1 MIKFTI
7 ITCTYNA
14 EKVLERTLESVK
26 EQSYPHIEHLIID
39 GNSKDGTM
47 AMVNDYIAECKES
60 QSQHIVKAISE
71 RDNGLY
77 DAMNKGIKMATG
89 DYLIFLNAG
98 DKLHESGTLE
108 AVVASLDEPKEAV
121 GVIYGNTDI
130 VDDDGNFLHK
140 RRLSPP
146 EKLTWKSFK
155 EGMLVCHQ
163 SFYARADIAK
173 SNPYSMEYRISADV
187 DWCIR
192 IMKEATEKGLKLHN
206 SHLVLTSYL
215 DGGMSIKN
223 HRASLLERFR
233 IMAHHYGWFTT
244 VGMHLWFVLR
254 ALKKM
259 KNEE

>member
-14 EKVLERTLESVK
+14 ETVLERTLESVR

-47 AMVNDYIAECKES
+47 TMVDDYIAECEES
-60 QSQHIVKAISE
+60 QSQHVVKAISE

-77 DAMNKGIKMATG
+77 DAMNKGIKMAAG

-98 DKLHESGTLE
+98 DKLREPGTLE
-108 AVVASLDEPKEAV
+108 AVVASINEPKEAV
-121 GVIYGNTDI
+121 GVIYGDTDI
-130 VDDDGNFLHK
+130 VDDEGHFLHK

-155 EGMLVCHQ
+155 EGMVVCHQ

-173 SNPYSMEYRISADV
+173 SNLYSMEYRISADV

-192 IMKEATEKGLKLHN
+192 IMKEADERGLKLHN
-206 SHLVLTSYL
+206 SHLILTSYL

-233 IMAHHYGWFTT
+233 IMAHHYGWLTT
-244 VGMHLWFVLR
+244 VGMHLWFVVR
-254 ALKKM
+254 ALM
-259 KNEE
+259 K

>member
-14 EKVLERTLESVK
+14 ETVLERTLESVR

-47 AMVNDYIAECKES
+47 TMVDDYIAECEES
-60 QSQHIVKAISE
+60 HSQHIVKAISE

-77 DAMNKGIKMATG
+77 DAMNKGIKMAAG

-98 DKLHESGTLE
+98 DKLREPGTLE
-108 AVVASLDEPKEAV
+108 AVVASLNEPKEAV
-121 GVIYGNTDI
+121 GVIYGDTDI
-130 VDDDGNFLHK
+130 VDDEGHFLHK

-173 SNPYSMEYRISADV
+173 SNLYSMEYRISADV

-192 IMKEATEKGLKLHN
+192 IMKEADVKGLKLHN
-206 SHLVLTSYL
+206 SHLILTSYL

-233 IMAHHYGWFTT
+233 IMSRHYGWLTT
-244 VGMHLWFVLR
+244 VGMHLWFVVR
-254 ALKKM
+254 ALM
-259 KNEE
+259 K

>member
-14 EKVLERTLESVK
+14 ETVLERTLESVR

-47 AMVNDYIAECKES
+47 TLVDDYIAECEES
-60 QSQHIVKAISE
+60 QSQHVVKAISE

-98 DKLHESGTLE
+98 DKLREPGTLE

-121 GVIYGNTDI
+121 GVIYGDTDI
-130 VDDDGNFLHK
+130 VDDEGHFLHK

-173 SNPYSMEYRISADV
+173 SNLYSMEYRISADV

-192 IMKEATEKGLKLHN
+192 IMKEADMKGLKLHN
-206 SHLVLTSYL
+206 SHLILTSYL

-233 IMAHHYGWFTT
+233 IMSHHYGWLTT
-244 VGMHLWFVLR
+244 VGMHLWFVVR
-254 ALKKM
+254 ALM
-259 KNEE
+259 K

>member
-14 EKVLERTLESVK
+14 ETVLERTLESVR
-26 EQSYPHIEHLIID
+26 EQTYPHIEHLIID

-47 AMVNDYIAECKES
+47 TMVDDYITECEES
-60 QSQHIVKAISE
+60 HSQHVVKAISE

-77 DAMNKGIKMATG
+77 DAMNKGIKMAAG

-98 DKLHESGTLE
+98 DKLREPGTLE

-121 GVIYGNTDI
+121 GVIYGDTDI
-130 VDDDGNFLHK
+130 VDDEGHFIRK

-173 SNPYSMEYRISADV
+173 SNLYSMEYRISADV

-192 IMKEATEKGLKLHN
+192 IMKEADVKGLKLHN
-206 SHLVLTSYL
+206 SHLILTSYL

-233 IMAHHYGWFTT
+233 IMSRHYGWLTT
-244 VGMHLWFVLR
+244 VGMHLWFVVR
-254 ALKKM
+254 ALM
-259 KNEE
+259 K

>member
-14 EKVLERTLESVK
+14 ETVLERTLESVR
-26 EQSYPHIEHLIID
+26 EQTYPHIEHLIID

-47 AMVNDYIAECKES
+47 TMVDDYITECEES
-60 QSQHIVKAISE
+60 HSQHIVKAISE

-98 DKLHESGTLE
+98 DKLREPGTLE

-121 GVIYGNTDI
+121 GVIYGDTDI
-130 VDDDGNFLHK
+130 VDDEGHFLHK

-173 SNPYSMEYRISADV
+173 SNLYSMEYRISADV

-192 IMKEATEKGLKLHN
+192 IMKEADVKGLKLHN
-206 SHLVLTSYL
+206 SHLILTSYL

-233 IMAHHYGWFTT
+233 IMAHHYGWLTT
-244 VGMHLWFVLR
+244 VGMHLWFVVR
-254 ALKKM
+254 ALM
-259 KNEE
+259 K

>member
-14 EKVLERTLESVK
+14 ETVLERTLESVR

-47 AMVNDYIAECKES
+47 TMVDDYIAECEES
-60 QSQHIVKAISE
+60 QSQHVVKAISE

-98 DKLHESGTLE
+98 DKLREPGTLE

-121 GVIYGNTDI
+121 GVIYGDTDI
-130 VDDDGNFLHK
+130 VDDEGHFLHK

-173 SNPYSMEYRISADV
+173 SNLYSMEYRISADV

-192 IMKEATEKGLKLHN
+192 IMKEADVKGLKLHN
-206 SHLVLTSYL
+206 SHLILTSYL

-233 IMAHHYGWFTT
+233 IMSHHYGWLTT
-244 VGMHLWFVLR
+244 VGMHLWFVVR
-254 ALKKM
+254 ALM
-259 KNEE
+259 K

>member
-14 EKVLERTLESVK
+14 ETVLERTLESVK

-47 AMVNDYIAECKES
+47 TMVDDYIAECEES
-60 QSQHIVKAISE
+60 QSQHVVKAISE

-77 DAMNKGIKMATG
+77 DAMNKGIKMAAG

-98 DKLHESGTLE
+98 DKLREPGTLE
-108 AVVASLDEPKEAV
+108 AVVASINEPKEAV
-121 GVIYGNTDI
+121 GVIYGDTDI
-130 VDDDGNFLHK
+130 VDDEGHFLHK

-155 EGMLVCHQ
+155 EGMVVCHQ

-173 SNPYSMEYRISADV
+173 SNLYSMEYRISADV

-192 IMKEATEKGLKLHN
+192 IMKEADERGLKLHN
-206 SHLVLTSYL
+206 SHLILTSYL

-233 IMAHHYGWFTT
+233 IMAHHYGWLTT
-244 VGMHLWFVLR
+244 VGMHLWFVVR
-254 ALKKM
+254 ALM
-259 KNEE
+259 K

>member
-14 EKVLERTLESVK
+14 ETVLERTLESVR

-47 AMVNDYIAECKES
+47 TLVDDYIAECEES
-60 QSQHIVKAISE
+60 QSQHVVKAISE

-98 DKLHESGTLE
+98 DKLREPGTLE

-121 GVIYGNTDI
+121 GVIYGDTDI
-130 VDDDGNFLHK
+130 VDDEGHFLHK

-173 SNPYSMEYRISADV
+173 SNLYSMEYRISADV

-192 IMKEATEKGLKLHN
+192 IMKEADVKGLKLHN
-206 SHLVLTSYL
+206 SHLILTSYL

-233 IMAHHYGWFTT
+233 IMSHHYGWLTT
-244 VGMHLWFVLR
+244 VGMHLWFVVR
-254 ALKKM
+254 ALRK
-259 KNEE
+259 

>member
-14 EKVLERTLESVK
+14 ETVLERTLESVR

-47 AMVNDYIAECKES
+47 TMVDKYITECEES
-60 QSQHIVKAISE
+60 HSQHIVKAISE

-98 DKLHESGTLE
+98 DKLREPGTLE
-108 AVVASLDEPKEAV
+108 AVVASLNEPKEAV
-121 GVIYGNTDI
+121 GVIYGDTDI
-130 VDDDGNFLHK
+130 VDDEGHFLHK

-173 SNPYSMEYRISADV
+173 SNLYSMEYRISADV

-192 IMKEATEKGLKLHN
+192 IMKEADMKGLKLHN
-206 SHLVLTSYL
+206 SHLILTSYL

-233 IMAHHYGWFTT
+233 IMSRHYGWLTT
-244 VGMHLWFVLR
+244 MGMHLWFVVR
-254 ALKKM
+254 ALM
-259 KNEE
+259 K

>member
-14 EKVLERTLESVK
+14 ETVLERTLESVR

-47 AMVNDYIAECKES
+47 TMVDDYIAECEES
-60 QSQHIVKAISE
+60 QSQHVVKAISE

-98 DKLHESGTLE
+98 DKLREPGTLE

-121 GVIYGNTDI
+121 GVIYGDTDI
-130 VDDDGNFLHK
+130 VDDEGHFIRK

-173 SNPYSMEYRISADV
+173 SNLYSMEYRISADV

-192 IMKEATEKGLKLHN
+192 IMKEADMKGLKLHN
-206 SHLVLTSYL
+206 SHLILTSYL

-233 IMAHHYGWFTT
+233 IMSHHYGWLTT
-244 VGMHLWFVLR
+244 VGMHLWFVVR
-254 ALKKM
+254 ALM
-259 KNEE
+259 K